1 MFKKIIDAIVAFFK
15 GPQAAPV
22 VAEAPYKVEASVVTE
37 EVSPELVEALAP
49 VAIAEVPAIVVVEKP
64 KKARKPAAKKPVAA
78 PLRKADQPVPKK
90 PAAKKPAAPKK
101 APAKK
106 PVAKK

>member
-22 VAEAPYKVEASVVTE
+22 VTEAPYKIETPVEVTVAEIAVAAPVVTE
-37 EVSPELVEALAP
+37 VVAP
-49 VAIAEVPAIVVVEKP
+49 A

-78 PLRKADQPVPKK
+78 PLRKADEPKPKK
-90 PAAKKPAAPKK
+90 PAAKKT
-101 APAKK
+101 AK
-106 PVAKK
+106 